1 MKQRK
6 RILGAVVLGAAVAV
20 TGVGSAS
27 AATTSPSGEL
37 GQRGELGQLA
47 LWPSNC
53 STSKVYNGGSAKCTG
68 GAGTYQVVVRC
79 QDGRTVKGPWRNIGS
94 TSWAFCGSELSQ
106 HVSYNLR
113 SD

>member
-1 MKQRK
+1 MKQRR

-20 TGVGSAS
+20 TGVGSAT
-27 AATTSPSGEL
+27 AATSATSG
-37 GQRGELGQLA
+37 GMGQLA
-47 LWPSNC
+47 IWPSDC

-79 QDGRTVKGPWRNIGS
+79 KDGRTVRGPWSHVGS
-94 TSWAFCGSELSQ
+94 TSWAFCGSTLSQ
-106 HVSYNLR
+106 HVSYSLR